1 MTLVRKFLAWR
12 GKEMRQFGRFAF
24 LVGICYLLGNFAGIA
39 SAVESISGAVR
50 LRSEI
55 RNDKDFDGSEDDNV
69 NFVGQRVRVKFAGG
83 VEKAKV
89 VIQLQHTKIWGG
101 ELLTAATPGSSDVD
115 LHQGYMELSGL
126 AGCFPLTLRLGRQE
140 LSYGDQRL
148 VGAFGWSNNG
158 RAFDAAKMMYS
169 RKNISVDA
177 WAAKALAKGEE
188 RGGVTGDFEPDF
200 FGLYGTLKLNPK
212 AVLDVYGMLLRQPDA
227 GKNMDDALLYTVG
240 GRTKGSLG
248 QTPLD
253 WSGEFAYQFGD
264 RMKLDHSAFAL
275 DAQVGFTLPVAYA
288 PRLGAEYAYATGND
302 SESDKSKEFHN
313 LFPTNHNKYGYMDY
327 FGWRNIQDI
336 SGGVSAKPCKRVAIA
351 ADYHIFSLAQA
362 EGDWKNAGG
371 ATLRKS
377 TPSSSSSFV
386 GTELDI
392 TIKYTCQEN
401 VQVMAGY
408 SHFFAGDFVENT
420 GPGDDS
426 DWGYLQ
432 VQTVF

>member
-1 MTLVRKFLAWR
+1 MTLARKFLAWR
-12 GKEMRQFGRFAF
+12 DKEMRQFGRFVF
-24 LVGICYLLGNFAGIA
+24 LIGICYLFGSFAGTTFA
-39 SAVESISGAVR
+39 AESISGAVR
-50 LRSEI
+50 LRGEI
-55 RNDKDFDGSEDDNV
+55 RNDKDFDGSKDDNV
-69 NFVGQRVRVKFAGG
+69 DFVGQRVRLKFAGG

-101 ELLTAATPGSSDVD
+101 ELLTATTPGSPDVD
-115 LHQGYMELSGL
+115 LHQGYMELSKTMKRGT
-126 AGCFPLTLRLGRQE
+126 LTAKLGRQE

-158 RAFDAAKMMYS
+158 RAFDAVKLMCS
-169 RKNISVDA
+169 HKNISVDA

-200 FGLYGTLKLNPK
+200 FGLYSTLKVNPK

-227 GKNMDDALLYTVG
+227 GEDMDDALLYTVG

-264 RMKLDHSAFAL
+264 RLKREHSAFAL
-275 DAQVGFTLPVAYA
+275 DARAGFTIPGAYA
-288 PRLGAEYAYATGND
+288 PRIGVEYAYATGND

-327 FGWRNIQDI
+327 FGWRNMQDI
-336 SGGVSAKPCKRVAIA
+336 RGGDSAKPRKGVAVA
-351 ADYHIFSLAQA
+351 ADYHIFSLAQS

-371 ATLRKS
+371 AVLRES
-377 TPSSSSSFV
+377 TPSSTSSSV

-392 TIKYTCQEN
+392 TIKYTCKEN
-401 VQVMAGY
+401 VRIMVGY
-408 SHFFAGDFVENT
+408 SHFFAGDFIEET

-426 DWGYLQ
+426 DWGYFQ
-432 VQTVF
+432 IQTDI